1 MEKLSGAQRRLR
13 KKLIA
18 MKRQGEGDFADYISW
33 RVDQALG
40 LSERLAQSGSN
51 RRVFEAV
58 DQLRSSLRT
67 VNSVVAVP
75 ELARLSRSG
84 LAVAKSIAAKT
95 VSQMYELER
104 GRS

>member
-18 MKRQGEGDFADYISW
+18 MKRQGEGDVADYISW

-67 VNSVVAVP
+67 VNSVVGCP
-75 ELARLSRSG
+75 SSRG
-84 LAVAKSIAAKT
+84 CLGAASPLP
-95 VSQMYELER
+95 SQLPPR
-104 GRS
+104 R